1 MPTTRIEKVAA
12 PDGHTFDADVVVPD
26 GGHGPA
32 ILLLQ
37 EIFGVNEFLLGKAN
51 ELAAAGYVVSCPEV
65 FHRIERDVRLPH
77 DDDSM
82 QAGFGYIGRYVTE
95 VDDETKVA
103 DLLAALEHLRA
114 LHETTGKV
122 DVMGYCLGGL
132 LSYLVAAAGSPDACV
147 SYYGSTTA
155 QRLELADEI
164 TCPICFHFGDHDEY
178 IPLADVEQVRKT
190 FDGRAGA
197 EGHVYEGAGH
207 AFENLLAPRFAD
219 PGAAARSW
227 PVTLEFLE
235 RTLRS

>member
-1 MPTTRIEKVAA
+1 MPTRRIEKVEA

-26 GGHGPA
+26 AGHGPA

-37 EIFGVNEFLLGKAN
+37 EIFGVNEFLLAKAN

-114 LHETTGKV
+114 LPETTGKV
-122 DVMGYCLGGL
+122 AVMGYCLGGL

-164 TCPICFHFGDHDEY
+164 TCPICFHFGDSDEY
-178 IPLADVEQVRKT
+178 IPLADVEQVRKV
-190 FDGRAGA
+190 FDGRADA
-197 EGHVYEGAGH
+197 EVHVYEGAGH

-219 PGAAARSW
+219 PGAAGRSW
-227 PVTLEFLE
+227 PVTLDFLA
-235 RTLRS
+235 RTLRD